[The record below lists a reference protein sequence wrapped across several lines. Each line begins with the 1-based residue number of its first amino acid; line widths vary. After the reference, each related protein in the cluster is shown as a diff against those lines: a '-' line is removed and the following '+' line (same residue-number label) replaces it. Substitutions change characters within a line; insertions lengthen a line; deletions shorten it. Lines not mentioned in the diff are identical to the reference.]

1 MRAEARVRRQ
11 TRNSMAHQ
19 KHSGVI
25 SGLNR
30 IQKAALT
37 TGADFWHTASVPDA
51 AIPSIMLT
59 DGPHGLRKQSEG
71 GDALGLGDSVPATC
85 FPPAVGLGSSWNVD
99 LIRTVGTALGD
110 EARAEGVSVLLGPG
124 VNIRRSPLCGR
135 NFEYYSEDPFLAGVL
150 GAAWVQGVQS
160 RGVAASL
167 KHFAANNQETDRM
180 RIDVQADERTL
191 REIYLPAFERIV
203 TTARP
208 WTVMC
213 SYNKVRGVQ
222 VSENR
227 WLLTEVLR
235 DEWGFDGLVVSDWG
249 AVNDRVRAL
258 AAGLDL
264 TMPAAAGDERVVAAV
279 ESGELDESALDDSV
293 GRLLTL
299 IERTTAPTGA
309 ARAYDADAHHE
320 LAAVAATESA
330 VLLKNEGLLPL
341 DIAALDSVAVIGEFA
356 RTPRF
361 QGSGS
366 SQVVPTR
373 VDSALDAIAA
383 LGGDGA
389 SVRFAPGFR
398 FDGTADADLVAEA
411 VALAES
417 AETVLLFLGLPT
429 EVESEGFDR
438 TDIDIPANQLAL
450 LDAVAAVNPRVAV
463 VLSNGAVVAT
473 AGWQDRAQAILEG
486 WLLGQAGGPALAD
499 LLFGLANPSGRL
511 TETIPL
517 DLADT
522 PSRMNF
528 PGSDGVVVYGE
539 RIHVGYRWFDTL
551 DMPVAY
557 PFGFGLSYTTFEY
570 SDLTLTPAGDA
581 LEVTFTVTNTGDRAG
596 AEVPQ
601 LYVRDVDAS
610 VDRPVH
616 ELKGFTKVHLAPGE
630 ARKVTITLDSRAF
643 AFWSSREHRWVVEA
657 GDFEIRVGAS
667 SRDIRLTATHASPG
681 DGIPPTLT
689 GMSTLGDWFA
699 HPVGG
704 PLLMEAFAAAGGDD
718 ALGMGEVSPLV
729 LQMVM
734 GAPLAKLSSFSPA
747 MSAALV
753 DELVDEVRARTPRS

>member
-570 SDLTLTPAGDA
+570 SDLTLT
-581 LEVTFTVTNTGDRAG
+581 
-596 AEVPQ
+596 
-601 LYVRDVDAS
+601 
-610 VDRPVH
+610 
-616 ELKGFTKVHLAPGE
+616 
-630 ARKVTITLDSRAF
+630 LDSRAF

-747 MSAALV
+747 MSADLV

>member
-1 MRAEARVRRQ
+1 
-11 TRNSMAHQ
+11 MAHHA
-19 KHSGVI
+19 HSERI
-25 SGLNR
+25 AGLSR
-30 IQKAALT
+30 TQKATLT
-37 TGADFWHTASVPDA
+37 TGVGFWHTAAVPDA
-51 AIPSIMLT
+51 SIPSIMLT

-85 FPPAVGLGSSWNVD
+85 FPPAAGLGSSWNVD
-99 LIRTVGTALGD
+99 LIHTVGAALGT

-235 DEWGFDGLVVSDWG
+235 DEWGFDGLVMSDWG

-264 TMPAAAGDERVVAAV
+264 TMPAAAGDDRVVAAV
-279 ESGELDESALDDSV
+279 EAGGLDESVLDRAV

-299 IERTTAPTGA
+299 LDRTAAPADDPAG
-309 ARAYDADAHHE
+309 YDAGAHHD

-330 VLLKNEGLLPL
+330 VLLKNDGVLPL
-341 DIAALDSVAVIGEFA
+341 DLSDLDRVAVIGEFA

-373 VDSALDAIAA
+373 VDSALDAIGDLAGEGAA
-383 LGGDGA
+383 
-389 SVRFAPGFR
+389 VRFAPGFR
-398 FDGTADADLVAEA
+398 FDGTADPELVAEA
-411 VALAES
+411 VALAEQS
-417 AETVLLFLGLPT
+417 ATVLLFLGLPT
-429 EVESEGFDR
+429 EFESEGFDR
-438 TDIDIPANQLAL
+438 TGIDLPANQLAL
-450 LDAVAAVNPRVAV
+450 IDAVAAVNPRVAV

-473 AGWQDRAQAILEG
+473 ASWQDRAQAILEG
-486 WLLGQAGGPALAD
+486 WLLGQAGGSALAD

-517 DLADT
+517 RLADT
-522 PSRMNF
+522 PSRLNF

-551 DMPVAY
+551 DLPVAY

-570 SDLTLTPAGDA
+570 SDLALAPSADG
-581 LEVTFTVTNTGDRAG
+581 LEVSFTVTNTGDRAG

-601 LYVRDVDAS
+601 VYVRDVEAS
-610 VDRPVH
+610 VDRPAH
-616 ELKGFTKVHLAPGE
+616 ELKGFTKAHLAPGE
-630 ARKVTITLDSRAF
+630 ARRVTVSLDGRAF
-643 AFWSSREHRWVVEA
+643 AFWSVREHRWVIEA

-667 SRDIRLTATHASPG
+667 SRDIRLARTWASPG
-681 DGIPPTLT
+681 DGIPATLT
-689 GMSTLGDWFA
+689 GMSTIGDWFA
-699 HPVGG
+699 HPIGG
-704 PLLMEAFAAAGGDD
+704 PLLLAAFADAGGGDGAGFGD
-718 ALGMGEVSPLV
+718 VDPLV
-729 LQMVM
+729 MKM
-734 GAPLAKLSSFSPA
+734 AAGAPLAKMASFAPGMTA
-747 MSAALV
+747 DRVEGLV
-753 DELVDEVRARTPRS
+753 EAVRAQSTLG